1 MIFPSLVELATRDVV
16 TLDASQSLKEA
27 VHLMNVHHIRD
38 IIVTQGQSYSILTA
52 RELIDFQIRQISLDT
67 PLADLHL
74 NIVPQ
79 MFANDSVMKALMVIQ
94 NHPDNHVCLIN
105 EDKDII
111 GIVSYSD
118 LAASLQPDQLVQSQP
133 VGDVVRDKPFLQ
145 VEASDDLQTVFQ
157 KMHQLNE
164 TAAIVMQQQK
174 AVGIITQTNVIELLD
189 SEHNWQKPVADY
201 MTAPLMTVCGTA
213 SVQYALAVSREHHI
227 KHIVVEEQQQ
237 VVGVLHQKDLV
248 SLVYQTLH
256 QRYENE
262 NKKLKQEMDLLK
274 AGPLVSVIWRLAPG
288 WPVKYVT
295 PNLSKVLGYQVSEWM
310 SSGFQFGDIIHP
322 DDVSRISQEVE
333 THLAEKAPYWEQR
346 YRVLSKQGHWLWF
359 YDYSQPIYGENNQVN
374 EVFGYLL
381 DQTHLIE
388 TERALQQSEQQY
400 RSLFELYPLAT
411 VLIDPKTQLPVRFN
425 KQAYQQLGYPPEIF
439 AHLRIAD
446 YEVIESEQKVKERMN
461 QALLEG
467 EVSFESQHRHRS
479 GNILDVKVTAKRIEL
494 DEAPYFL
501 CIFEDISA
509 LKQSQKALELSNQK
523 ERQLNEQKSQ
533 FLAYL
538 THEIRTPLSGMI
550 GLCDMAKKYSDVE
563 SLKDASTHVS
573 KAAQQLMSLMN
584 DLLDMSKIE
593 ANKLTLS
600 LQPIRLETLIREVMT
615 LVEGIKRVG
624 QPVELSL
631 HYDQSLP
638 GLLNIDPQ
646 RLRQVLMN
654 LMSNAIKFT
663 EQGQVQ
669 LDIRLTTLK
678 NDQAWVKFSVTDTGV
693 GISKIDLANLFEPYH
708 RAKANEHSVGGTG
721 LGLAISQQLVQL
733 MGGEGV
739 SVSSELGKGSCFSF
753 EVPLSLVADGAEVS
767 TSDSA
772 AMADA
777 KQLAG
782 QVLVAEDD
790 AINQQVIQQQLTA
803 LGLSNAVL
811 VSDGAQALEKA
822 QQQSFDLV
830 LMDVHMPIMDGLETS
845 QRLLKQYPE
854 LPIIALSA
862 ANTEQDQQLAKDI
875 GIQHYLAKPV
885 DIKTLYAMLSA
896 YLKTTDHPLDAAT
909 FVPEREQTG
918 IASQSKADGA
928 AQPVLINRQKGL
940 QQLNGNQTLYTKLL
954 NQFLEQL
961 NGDYDQLAKALAEAA
976 NHSASHA
983 VLAKLQAQN
992 HGMKGVAANLALTA
1006 LYDVSQQVDRQLKQ
1020 QLAPNPSLV
1029 VTFGQVLIDTRQAI
1043 QDQLAHF
1050 SEQAAMDI
1058 LQAESLEGEEPMS
1071 NVDLQAALR
1080 QLLSDLQSQRFL
1092 DIQQLQPIWTSLP
1105 NRLQEPYGKPLM
1117 TAIDNFEFDEAIH
1130 YVGIILDALQES
1142 EQ

>member
-1 MIFPSLVELATRDVV
+1 MIFPSLVQLATRDVV

-52 RELIDFQIRQISLDT
+52 RELIDFQIRQVSLDT

-79 MFANDSVMKALMVIQ
+79 MFENDSVMKALMVIQ

-118 LAASLQPDQLVQSQP
+118 LAASLQPDQLVQSQS

-164 TAAIVMQQQK
+164 TAAIVMQQQ

-248 SLVYQTLH
+248 SLVYESLH

-262 NKKLKQEMDLLK
+262 NKQLKQEMDLLK
-274 AGPLVSVIWRLAPG
+274 AGPLVSVIWRVAPG

-295 PNLSKVLGYQVSEWM
+295 PNLSKVLGYQVSEWV
-310 SSGFQFGDIIHP
+310 SSGFRFGDLIHP

-333 THLAEKAPYWEQR
+333 THIAEKAPYWEQR
-346 YRVLSKQGHWLWF
+346 YRILSKQGQWQWF
-359 YDYSQPIYGENNQVN
+359 YDYSQPIYGDNNQVN

-411 VLIDPKTQLPVRFN
+411 VLIDPDTQLPVRFN

-446 YEVIESEQKVKERMN
+446 YEVFESEQKIKAHMN
-461 QALLEG
+461 QAQEHEG
-467 EVSFESQHRHRS
+467 VSFETQHRHRS
-479 GNILDVKVTAKRIEL
+479 GAILDVKVTAKSVQF
-494 DEAPYFL
+494 DDKSFFL
-501 CIFEDISA
+501 SVFEDISA
-509 LKQSQKALELSNQK
+509 LKQSQQALEASHQK
-523 ERQLNEQKSQ
+523 ERQLNVEKSQ

-550 GLCDMAKKYSDVE
+550 GLCDMANNYSDIE
-563 SLKDASTHVS
+563 SLKDASRHVS

-600 LQPIRLETLIREVMT
+600 LQPIRLETLTREAMT

-624 QPVELSL
+624 QPVELHL
-631 HYDQSLP
+631 HYDQTLP
-638 GLLNIDPQ
+638 RLLNIDPQ

-663 EQGQVQ
+663 EQGLVQ
-669 LDIRLTTLK
+669 LDICLTKLK

-693 GISKIDLANLFEPYH
+693 GISKADLVNLFKPYH
-708 RAKANEHSVGGTG
+708 RVKASEQSVVGTG

-739 SVSSELGKGSCFSF
+739 SVSSEQGKGSCFSF
-753 EVPLSLVADGAEVS
+753 EVPFSLAADGLEVS
-767 TSDSA
+767 TSDTA

-777 KQLAG
+777 KQLTG

-790 AINQQVIQQQLTA
+790 AINQQVIQQQLMA
-803 LGLSNAVL
+803 LGLTNAVL
-811 VSDGAQALEKA
+811 VKNGAQALEKA

-830 LMDVHMPIMDGLETS
+830 LMDVHMPVMGGLEAS
-845 QRLLKQYPE
+845 RHLLKLSPE

-862 ANTEQDQQLAKDI
+862 ANTEQDRQLAEDI

-885 DIKTLYAMLSA
+885 DIKTLYSMLSV
-896 YLKTTDHPLDAAT
+896 YLKTTDHPIEMAT
-909 FVPEREQTG
+909 FVAESEQTG
-918 IASQSKADGA
+918 ATSQSIADGASQS
-928 AQPVLINRQKGL
+928 VLINRQKGL
-940 QQLNGNQTLYTKLL
+940 QQLNGNQILYTKLL

-961 NGDYDQLAKALAEAA
+961 NGDYIQLAKALSEATK
-976 NHSASHA
+976 HSASDA
-983 VLAKLQAQN
+983 VLTKLQAQN

-1006 LYDVSQQVDRQLKQ
+1006 LYEVSQQVDRQLKQ
-1020 QLAPNPSLV
+1020 QLVPNPELV
-1029 VTFGQVLIDTRQAI
+1029 EVFQQVINDTQQAI

-1050 SEQAAMDI
+1050 SEQAAMDD
-1058 LQAESLEGEEPMS
+1058 LQAESLKGVEPMS
-1071 NVDLQAALR
+1071 NMDLQAALR
-1080 QLLSDLQSQRFL
+1080 HLLSDLQSQRFL
-1092 DIQQLQPIWTSLP
+1092 EVQQLKPIWGGLP
-1105 NRLQEPYGKPLM
+1105 NRLQEAYGKPLM
-1117 TAIDNFEFDEAIH
+1117 TAIDNFEFDDAIH
-1130 YVGIILDALQES
+1130 YVSLILNALQES

>member
-1 MIFPSLVELATRDVV
+1 MIFPSLVQLATRDVV

-27 VHLMNVHHIRD
+27 VHLMNEHHIRD
-38 IIVTQGQSYSILTA
+38 MIVTQGQSYSILTA
-52 RELIDFQIRQISLDT
+52 RELIDFQIRQIALET
-67 PLADLHL
+67 PLADLQL

-79 MFANDSVMKALMVIQ
+79 MSANDSVMKALMVIQ

-105 EDKDII
+105 EDNDII

-118 LAASLQPDQLVQSQP
+118 LAASLQPDQLIQSRP
-133 VGDVVRDKPFLQ
+133 VGDLVCDRPFLQ
-145 VEASDDLQTVFQ
+145 VEQNDDLQTVFQ
-157 KMHQLNE
+157 KLHQQKE
-164 TAAIVMQQQK
+164 TAAIIMHQQQ
-174 AVGIITQTNVIELLD
+174 AVGMITQTNVIELLD
-189 SEHNWQKPVADY
+189 SEHNWQAPVADY
-201 MTAPLMTVCGTA
+201 MTAPLITVSSTA

-227 KHIVVEEQQQ
+227 KHVVVEEQQQ

-248 SLVYQTLH
+248 SLVYQALH
-256 QRYENE
+256 ERYENE
-262 NKKLKQEMDLLK
+262 NKQIKREMDLLK
-274 AGPLVSVIWRLAPG
+274 AGPVVSLIWKMAPG
-288 WPVKYVT
+288 WPIKYVT
-295 PNLSKVLGYQVSEWM
+295 PNVSKVLGYQVSEWVA
-310 SSGFQFGDIIHP
+310 SGFQFGDIIHP
-322 DDVSRISQEVE
+322 DDVSRVSQEVE
-333 THLAEKAPYWEQR
+333 THLAEKALYWEQR
-346 YRVLSKQGHWLWF
+346 YRLLSKQGQWLWF
-359 YDYSQPIYGENNQVN
+359 YDYSQPIYGDNNQVN

-411 VLIDPKTQLPVRFN
+411 ILIDPETQLPVRFN

-446 YEVIESEQKVKERMN
+446 YEVIESEKKV
-461 QALLEG
+461 QAHIEQILAEG
-467 EVSFESQHRHRS
+467 EECFETQHRHQS
-479 GNILDVKVTAKRIEL
+479 GKILDIKVTIRPLKLADKSYL
-494 DEAPYFL
+494 LAV
-501 CIFEDISA
+501 CEDISA
-509 LKQSQKALELSNQK
+509 FKESQKALELSNQK

-550 GLCDMAKKYSDVE
+550 GLCDIAKNYSDIE
-563 SLKDASTHVS
+563 SLKDASGHVS

-600 LQPIRLETLIREVMT
+600 LESIRLETLIREVMT

-631 HYDQSLP
+631 HYDQTLP

-669 LDIRLTTLK
+669 LEIRLTTLK

-693 GISKIDLANLFEPYH
+693 GISKTDLANLFKPYH
-708 RAKANEHSVGGTG
+708 RVKANEQSVGGTG

-733 MGGEGV
+733 MGGEGI
-739 SVSSELGKGSCFSF
+739 SVNSEPGKGSCFSF
-753 EVPLSLVADGAEVS
+753 EVALSVASDNTEALIPDTVS
-767 TSDSA
+767 VA
-772 AMADA
+772 NA

-790 AINQQVIQQQLTA
+790 AINQQVIQQQLIA
-803 LGLSNAVL
+803 LGLTNAVL
-811 VSDGAQALEKA
+811 VKNGAQALEKV

-830 LMDVHMPIMDGLETS
+830 LMDVHMPVMGGLEAS
-845 QRLLKQYPE
+845 RRLLKQYPE

-862 ANTEQDQQLAKDI
+862 ANTEQDQKLAKDI

-885 DIKTLYAMLSA
+885 DIKNLYATLSVH
-896 YLKTTDHPLDAAT
+896 LKTTDHPLEAAT
-909 FVPEREQTG
+909 LVEKREQTG
-918 IASQSKADGA
+918 ETNQSITDGA
-928 AQPVLINRQKGL
+928 GQSVLINRQKGL
-940 QQLNGNQTLYTKLL
+940 QQLNGNQALYTKLL

-961 NGDYDQLAKALAEAA
+961 NGDYNQLAKALGEAA
-976 NHSASHA
+976 MHSASHA

-1006 LYDVSQQVDRQLKQ
+1006 LYDVSQQVDSQLKQ

-1029 VTFGQVLIDTRQAI
+1029 VTFKQVLTDTRQAI
-1043 QDQLAHF
+1043 QDQLAHL
-1050 SEQAAMDI
+1050 SEQATMDD
-1058 LQAESLEGEEPMS
+1058 LQADSLKGDESMT
-1071 NVDLQAALR
+1071 NVELQAALR
-1080 QLLSDLQSQRFL
+1080 QLFSDLQSQRFL

-1142 EQ
+1142 ES